1 MKKKKINLIVFCM
14 AVVCAVSFCLAIF
27 LSFPRGEKT
36 AVAES
41 RNITV
46 IDARQ
51 AEEMLQFEDDAKTI
65 LVGTVSDARWTT
77 GGDLHLVI
85 PKSVV
90 TIKPGAGT
98 WRRTFSCRTK
108 AR

>member
-1 MKKKKINLIVFCM
+1 MKKKRINLIVFCM

-51 AEEMLQFEDDAKTI
+51 AEEMLQFEDTAKTI
-65 LVGTVSDARWTT
+65 LVGTVSDARWT
-77 GGDLHLVI
+77 
-85 PKSVV
+85 P
-90 TIKPGAGT
+90 AGRPAAT
-98 WRRTFSCRTK
+98 CIS
-108 AR
+108 

>member
-51 AEEMLQFEDDAKTI
+51 AEEMLQFEDTAKTI
-65 LVGTVSDARWTT
+65 LVGTVSDDRRRPASRNPQKRCNHKT
-77 GGDLHLVI
+77 GRG
-85 PKSVV
+85 SY
-90 TIKPGAGT
+90 
-98 WRRTFSCRTK
+98 RRLYAFRPPH
-108 AR
+108 RQHFL